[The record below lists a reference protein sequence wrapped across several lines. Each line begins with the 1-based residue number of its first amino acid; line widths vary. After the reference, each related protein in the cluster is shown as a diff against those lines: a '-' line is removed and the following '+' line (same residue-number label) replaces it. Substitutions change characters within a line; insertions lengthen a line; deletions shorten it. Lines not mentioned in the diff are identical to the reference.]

1 MKQKVIIKL
10 TNQSA
15 ELMKIV
21 ALCNGVETVALKGDG
36 RDMIEIIGEG
46 IDTVK
51 IAKMLRKKMIGRR
64 ARLLSVGPAKN
75 EVQPLST
82 SGINE
87 VQESSTN
94 GINEGSMVVM
104 QLPEPVPYPETPSY
118 PVYETLDYDPHCNV
132 MLIAVCIFPLI
143 SLLISL
149 AKEMLTF

>member
-1 MKQKVIIKL
+1 M
-10 TNQSA
+10 
-15 ELMKIV
+15 
-21 ALCNGVETVALKGDG
+21 ALKGDG
-36 RDMIEIIGEG
+36 RDMIEIIGD
-46 IDTVK
+46 IDPVNL
-51 IAKMLRKKMIGRR
+51 LRMMRKTGRR
-64 ARLLSVGPAKN
+64 VDLLSIGPAKN
-75 EVQPLST
+75 QVQALST

-87 VQESSTN
+87 VQVSSSTN